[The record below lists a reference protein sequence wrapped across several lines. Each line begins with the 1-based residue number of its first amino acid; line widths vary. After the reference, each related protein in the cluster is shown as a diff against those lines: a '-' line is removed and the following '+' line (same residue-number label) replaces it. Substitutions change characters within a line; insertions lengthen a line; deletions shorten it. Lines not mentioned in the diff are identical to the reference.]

1 MLKLRI
7 IAIGDKMP
15 AWVSSAFSEYEK
27 RVRGRFTMNLIEIA
41 AERRGNTADIK
52 KVLRRE
58 EDRIRRSIGS
68 DSIVV
73 ALDRTGRELSTTQIA
88 DEINIWLMDSRDI
101 CFIIGGPEG
110 LSKDFMQSS
119 DRVWSFSKMTMAHPI
134 ARVVLAEQLYRCCS
148 ILDGLPYHR

>member
-1 MLKLRI
+1 
-7 IAIGDKMP
+7 
-15 AWVSSAFSEYEK
+15 
-27 RVRGRFTMNLIEIA
+27 MNLIEIA